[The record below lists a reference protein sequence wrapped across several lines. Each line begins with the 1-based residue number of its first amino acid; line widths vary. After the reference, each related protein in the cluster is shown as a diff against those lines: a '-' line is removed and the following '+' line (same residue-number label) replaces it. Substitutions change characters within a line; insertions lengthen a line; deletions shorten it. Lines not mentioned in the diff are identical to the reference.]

1 MSPTVLLLPGW
12 HNSGPDHWQSHWER
26 LHGYTRVPQHDWDTP
41 LRGDWMAQLDSM
53 VQQHPRVVL
62 VAHSLACVL
71 VAAWAAHSRHTAR
84 VQAALLVAPGDV
96 ERAELLHTLH
106 GWRPIVRQPLP
117 FPATLIASRDDP
129 HCRFERASGFA
140 RDWGAQLIDAG
151 ALGHINAD
159 SRLGDWPQGHAWLQT
174 LLHSHEATHGH

>member
-12 HNSGPDHWQSHWER
+12 QNSGPDHWQSHSER
-26 LHGYTRVPQHDWDTP
+26 LHDYTRVPQHDWDTP
-41 LRGDWMAQLDSM
+41 LRGDWMAQLDST

-117 FPATLIASRDDP
+117 FPTTLIASRDDP

>member
-12 HNSGPDHWQSHWER
+12 HNSGPDHWQSNWER

-41 LRGDWMAQLDSM
+41 LRGDWMAQLDST

-84 VQAALLVAPGDV
+84 VQAVLLVAPGDV

-159 SRLGDWPQGHAWLQT
+159 SQLGDWPQGHAWLQT